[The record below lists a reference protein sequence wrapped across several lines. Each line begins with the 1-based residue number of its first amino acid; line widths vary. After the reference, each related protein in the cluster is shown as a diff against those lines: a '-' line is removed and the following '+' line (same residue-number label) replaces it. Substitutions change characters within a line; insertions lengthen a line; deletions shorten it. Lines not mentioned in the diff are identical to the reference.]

1 MTDENQ
7 VTESQEQ
14 NEVDYKAMYEKA
26 QADLQAVVK
35 KKDELLNETKQAKKA
50 REEAAQAAQKAE
62 LDKAAKDGEFE
73 KLWKTAEQ
81 KAKEYEQKISE
92 MKNANRR
99 EKIET
104 QALKI
109 SAELAEG
116 DNVELLSD
124 FIARNLDKVAEEDGT
139 LGVDVLKAI
148 KEEFANNVKYK
159 SLLRSSKASGGGAL
173 GNVGSAPLV
182 STKTNITPEDGLKA
196 YFMGK

>member
-1 MTDENQ
+1 MTEEVN
-7 VTESQEQ
+7 VSETQEQ
-14 NEVDYKAMYEKA
+14 EVDYKALYEKA

-73 KLWKTAEQ
+73 KLWQT
-81 KAKEYEQKISE
+81 SE
-92 MKNANRR
+92 KNRQELEKRLNDMKNANRR

-116 DNVELLSD
+116 DNIELLSD

-139 LGVDVLKAI
+139 LGVDVLAAI
-148 KEEFANNVKYK
+148 KEEFANNTKYK
-159 SLLRSSKASGGGAL
+159 SLLRSSKATGGGAV
-173 GNVGSAPLV
+173 GNVSGAPLV
-182 STKTNITPEDGLKA
+182 STNKNLSPEDGLKA
-196 YFMGK
+196 YFTGKL